1 MATVSRAG
9 QTFQS
14 PAFTVNGVV
23 VWGFTGMI
31 LNQLFEQL
39 GWAVPWDRARLY
51 GIDV

>member
-1 MATVSRAG
+1 
-9 QTFQS
+9 
-14 PAFTVNGVV
+14 

-39 GWAVPWDRARLY
+39 GWAVSWDRARLY